1 MRETREGEG
10 LVAGQVTR
18 LTLGKSYTK
27 GIKKMDVI
35 KGTIK
40 EIQKL
45 GINAILSNV
54 VVTRFAPWTL
64 SYVRY
69 DDGEVGC
76 GCAYNE
82 AEKWGVP
89 EDVSFIKD
97 LLNLN
102 AYDVLAKLES
112 LENSVFINSLKTS
125 ITSALSYRLMNDGN
139 ELKKEGYD
147 VEAYYAP
154 TTALLD
160 PSRFVKTL
168 DKVAI
173 VGFPSWAIHL
183 YAEVT
188 NEVCVTELMD
198 LKQLSVVDFEA
209 DEESSIKIFPAEKNE
224 EVLSSADVVYITGA
238 TVVNG
243 TINEILEFSKDAVTR
258 IIYGPSSAFYPKVL
272 FERGVDICLPIIFP
286 NTPDFRRRFA
296 LSRGYWYFM
305 RDVKQLLIKK

>member
-1 MRETREGEG
+1 MKKK
-10 LVAGQVTR
+10 VH
-18 LTLGKSYTK
+18 
-27 GIKKMDVI
+27 KMDI
-35 KGTIK
+35 LKDTIK
-40 EIQKL
+40 EL
-45 GINAILSNV
+45 ENRDMNGTLSNIV
-54 VVTRFAPWTL
+54 ITKFAPWTL

-69 DDGEVGC
+69 AEGTIGC

-82 AEKWGVP
+82 AERWGIP

-102 AYDVLAKLES
+102 VYDVIDKLKS
-112 LENSVFINSLKTS
+112 LENSVFINSLRTS

-160 PSRFVKTL
+160 PARFVQPM

-183 YAEVT
+183 YAGVA
-188 NEVCVTELMD
+188 NEVRITELMD
-198 LKQLSVVDFEA
+198 LKLLSVIDFDA
-209 DEESSIKIFPAEKNE
+209 DEESNVKIVPADKNK
-224 EVLSSADVVYITGA
+224 EVLSKADVVYLTGD

-243 TINEILEFSKDAVTR
+243 TINELLEFSKDAMTR

-272 FERGVDICLPIIFP
+272 FERGVDVSLPIIFP
-286 NTPDFRRRFA
+286 NTPEFRRRFA

-305 RDVKQLLIKK
+305 RDVKQMLIKRKCQQ

>member
-1 MRETREGEG
+1 MDI
-10 LVAGQVTR
+10 
-18 LTLGKSYTK
+18 
-27 GIKKMDVI
+27 IKD
-35 KGTIK
+35 TIK
-40 EIQKL
+40 EL
-45 GINAILSNV
+45 EYRGMNGTLSNV
-54 VVTRFAPWTL
+54 VITKFAPWTL
-64 SYVRY
+64 SYVGY
-69 DDGEVGC
+69 DDGTTGC

-82 AEKWGVP
+82 AERWGIP

-102 AYDVLAKLES
+102 AYDVLDELGS
-112 LENSVFINSLKTS
+112 LENSVFINSLRTS
-125 ITSALSYRLMNDGN
+125 ITSALSYRLMDDGN
-139 ELKKEGYD
+139 GLKEEGYE

-183 YAEVT
+183 YAEVA
-188 NEVCVTELMD
+188 NEVRITELMD
-198 LKQLSVVDFEA
+198 LKLLSVIDFDA
-209 DEESSIKIFPAEKNE
+209 DEESNVKIVPADKGKEI
-224 EVLSSADVVYITGA
+224 LSEADVVYITGD

-243 TINEILEFSKDAVTR
+243 TINEILEFSKSAMTR

-272 FERGVDICLPIIFP
+272 FERGVDISLPIIFP

-305 RDVKQLLIKK
+305 RDVKQMLIKRKCQQ

>member
-1 MRETREGEG
+1 M
-10 LVAGQVTR
+10 
-18 LTLGKSYTK
+18 
-27 GIKKMDVI
+27 MDI
-35 KGTIK
+35 LKDTIK
-40 EIQKL
+40 ELENQ
-45 GINAILSNV
+45 GMSGTLSNV
-54 VVTRFAPWTL
+54 VITKFAPWTL

-69 DDGEVGC
+69 DDGAIGC

-82 AEKWGVP
+82 AERWGIP

-102 AYDVLAKLES
+102 VYDVLDKLES
-112 LENSVFINSLKTS
+112 LENSVFINSLRTS

-160 PSRFVKTL
+160 PARFVKTL

-183 YAEVT
+183 YAEVA
-188 NEVCVTELMD
+188 NEVRVTEFMD
-198 LKQLSVVDFEA
+198 LKQLSVIDFDA
-209 DEESSIKIFPAEKNE
+209 DEESNVKIFPADKNK
-224 EVLSSADVVYITGA
+224 EVLSKADVVYLTGD

-243 TINEILEFSKDAVTR
+243 TINELLEFSKDAMTR

-272 FERGVDICLPIIFP
+272 FERGVDVSLPIIFP
-286 NTPDFRRRFA
+286 NTPEFRRRFA

-305 RDVKQLLIKK
+305 RDVKQMLVKRKCQQ

>member
-1 MRETREGEG
+1 MDI
-10 LVAGQVTR
+10 
-18 LTLGKSYTK
+18 
-27 GIKKMDVI
+27 IKDTMKELENQGMN
-35 KGTIK
+35 GT
-40 EIQKL
+40 
-45 GINAILSNV
+45 LSNV
-54 VVTRFAPWTL
+54 VITKFAPWTL

-69 DDGEVGC
+69 DDGAIGC

-82 AEKWGVP
+82 AERWGIP

-102 AYDVLAKLES
+102 VYDVLDKLES
-112 LENSVFINSLKTS
+112 LENSVFINSLRTS

-160 PSRFVKTL
+160 PARFVKAM

-183 YAEVT
+183 YAEVA
-188 NEVCVTELMD
+188 NEVRITELMD
-198 LKQLSVVDFEA
+198 LKQLSVIDFDT
-209 DEESSIKIFPAEKNE
+209 DEDSNVKIFPADKNK
-224 EVLSSADVVYITGA
+224 EVLSEADVVYITGD

-243 TINEILEFSKDAVTR
+243 TINELLEFSKKAMTR

-272 FERGVDICLPIIFP
+272 FERGVDVSLPIIFP
-286 NTPDFRRRFA
+286 NTPEFRRRFA
-296 LSRGYWYFM
+296 LSRGYGYFM
-305 RDVKQLLIKK
+305 RDVKQMLIKRKCQQ